1 MKRHV
6 FTEEDRAKGNAVR
19 RAYNEEG
26 REAKRLR
33 RMGELALLDKLL
45 AEASMP
51 EWYPER

>member
-1 MKRHV
+1 MKRYV
-6 FTEEDRAKGNAVR
+6 FTQDDRAKGNAIR

-26 REAKRLR
+26 REARRMR